1 MRKITLKK
9 IQSLP
14 LTGKYPLYYY
24 PDINLLTL
32 DNAVERNS
40 ALPRNFGDTLFRYF
54 LGLRKLTAL
63 KEVQQ
68 PPKTLFVEPWRTC
81 NLACTYCYAESGPG
95 HHNKIDRNK
104 LVTFAN
110 KYPFRQAMVFGGEP
124 LLDAPFLTELQRAK
138 QWDSVFFSTN
148 GLLLGE
154 KASQDLIALPNI
166 RFQISLEPGDWPY
179 RVTANGER
187 QLKLIKGKLPL
198 LRDRNPE
205 FRVTIPAD
213 AKHFPLKQFI
223 CELADELGSQK
234 FSISY
239 WPART
244 DASIPW
250 MHRWAQESYELIQND
265 PEEKYSNKLP
275 GHQIITYFREG
286 VKSKFRYYNC
296 NAAHGSVAMGPDN
309 DIHACHELAI
319 IEDKSDIVSTGGGTP
334 DIDDSKRAGIAY
346 KWSAGM
352 KPGTCGKCDARYLCG
367 GICFLIGAPNSA
379 CSFISGMIES
389 GLTGLVRYNPSEVMD
404 LTARSEERFKQLL
417 GLMPGMTKEVNC
429 QKWNRLVSGE
439 LPLGE
444 ATELANQFLKS

>member
-1 MRKITLKK
+1 MPKTTLKK
-9 IQSLP
+9 ISSLP

-24 PDINLLTL
+24 PALNLLTL
-32 DNAVERNS
+32 DNAVARNS
-40 ALPRNFGDTLFRYF
+40 SLIQDFEKTLFRYF

-63 KEVQQ
+63 KEAQQ

-95 HHNKIDRNK
+95 HHNKIDSRK
-104 LVTFAN
+104 LNTLAN
-110 KYPFRQAMVFGGEP
+110 KYPFTQAMVFGGEP
-124 LLDAPFLTELQRAK
+124 LLDIQFLSDLRNAK

-154 KASQDLIALPNI
+154 KAAQDWLALPNV
-166 RFQISLEPGDWPY
+166 RFQISLEPGDWAY

-187 QLKLIKGKLPL
+187 QFKLLESKLRL

-213 AKHFPLKQFI
+213 ASHFYLKQFI
-223 CELADELGSQK
+223 TRLADALGSHK

-244 DASIPW
+244 DKAIPW
-250 MHRWAQESYELIQND
+250 LDRWAQESYELIQD
-265 PEEKYSNKLP
+265 DSEERYANKLP
-275 GHQIITYFREG
+275 GHQIITYFRET
-286 VKSKFRYYNC
+286 VKNKFRYYNC

-319 IEDKSDIVSTGGGTP
+319 IENKSDLVSTGGDSLG
-334 DIDDSKRAGIAY
+334 IDDSKRAAIAY
-346 KWSAGM
+346 KWADGM
-352 KPGTCGKCDARYLCG
+352 KVATCGECPARYLCG

-379 CSFISGMIES
+379 CSFISGMVQE
-389 GLTGLVRYNPSEVMD
+389 GLTELVRYNPRDVME
-404 LTARSEERFKQLL
+404 LTARSEERFRQLL
-417 GLMPGMTKEVNC
+417 DLMPGMTKEVNC

-439 LPLGE
+439 LHVGE
-444 ATELANQFLKS
+444 AMELANQFLKN